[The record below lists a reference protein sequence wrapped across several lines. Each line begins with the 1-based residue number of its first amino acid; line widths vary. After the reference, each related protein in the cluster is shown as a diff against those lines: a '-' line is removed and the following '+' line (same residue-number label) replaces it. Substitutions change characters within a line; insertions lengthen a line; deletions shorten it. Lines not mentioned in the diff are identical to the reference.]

1 MDGTAKTSRKR
12 ANTELNKTH
21 TIHVRLTP
29 IEKEQGEILSETL
42 LGKPNLSRLI
52 RILLREAI
60 GAGPDL
66 LPKEREEFSLAI
78 RQLTGIARNLN
89 QITAA
94 IHSDKNQIKRF
105 SESNIEGLLKHV
117 TSVRDT
123 LKQVILSSQKR
134 LVTINKEKK

>member
-1 MDGTAKTSRKR
+1 MDVTAKTSRKR

-29 IEKEQGEILSETL
+29 EEKEQGENLSETL

-52 RILLREAI
+52 RKLLREAI
-60 GAGPDL
+60 GAPDL

-105 SESNIEGLLKHV
+105 SDFNIEALLGHV
-117 TSVRDT
+117 TAVRDS

-134 LVTINKEKK
+134 LVTTHKEQK